1 MSQVAGYRLAQRNV
15 RLESRTM
22 RERHHRS
29 DSKHPKTCTCTT
41 CQARRLEAARPKVK
55 KKRKPKS
62 QRGKGSKKQV
72 ADAALKDVM
81 DMLGFAD
88 NDKNEN

>member
-1 MSQVAGYRLAQRNV
+1 MK
-15 RLESRTM
+15 
-22 RERHHRS
+22 ERHHRT

-41 CQARRLEAARPKVK
+41 CQARRREAARPKVK

-72 ADAALKDVM
+72 ADAAISDVM
-81 DMLGFAD
+81 EMLGFAEKGPKTD
-88 NDKNEN
+88 D

>member
-1 MSQVAGYRLAQRNV
+1 M
-15 RLESRTM
+15 
-22 RERHHRS
+22 
-29 DSKHPKTCTCTT
+29 
-41 CQARRLEAARPKVK
+41 K

-81 DMLGFAD
+81 DMLGLD
-88 NDKNEN
+88 DSDKNEK

>member
-1 MSQVAGYRLAQRNV
+1 MK
-15 RLESRTM
+15 
-22 RERHHRS
+22 ERHHRT

-41 CQARRLEAARPKVK
+41 CQARRIEAARPKVK

-72 ADAALKDVM
+72 ADSAISDVM
-81 DMLGFAD
+81 DMLGLAD
-88 NDKNEN
+88 EDTSKDKS

>member
-1 MSQVAGYRLAQRNV
+1 
-15 RLESRTM
+15 M
-22 RERHHRS
+22 RERHHRT

-41 CQARRLEAARPKVK
+41 CQARRIEAARPKVK

-72 ADAALKDVM
+72 ADAALNDVM
-81 DMLGFAD
+81 DLLGLAD
-88 NDKNEN
+88 NENDKNEK